1 MSEKL
6 TINMK
11 HWHNLVGRELPSES
25 VLHFQTYE
33 TITNISVI
41 NGLQKML
48 SHALINVPATLYK
61 PTFWTC
67 DWNLNCNSSQMLA
80 HKVLKGRKKFRLK
93 GVIKLPRLLLRW
105 KSNQL
110 RMTGR
115 DHGLNLLHKK
125 ERWIFFD
132 SGQHMNLI
140 GQVNMLWSRYK
151 NFVSHCI
158 TNYIPARWKT
168 THVTQEKQ
176 IMTS

>member
-1 MSEKL
+1 
-6 TINMK
+6 
-11 HWHNLVGRELPSES
+11 
-25 VLHFQTYE
+25 
-33 TITNISVI
+33 
-41 NGLQKML
+41 
-48 SHALINVPATLYK
+48 
-61 PTFWTC
+61 
-67 DWNLNCNSSQMLA
+67 MLA

-158 TNYIPARWKT
+158 TNYIPAR
-168 THVTQEKQ
+168 
-176 IMTS
+176 